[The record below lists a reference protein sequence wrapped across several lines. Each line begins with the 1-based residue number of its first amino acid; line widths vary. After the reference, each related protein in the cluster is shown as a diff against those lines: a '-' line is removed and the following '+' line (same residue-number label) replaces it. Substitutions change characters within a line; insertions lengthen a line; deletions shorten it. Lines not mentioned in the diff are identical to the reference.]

1 MAHHRPASL
10 RARLILLPPLLL
22 ALLLLTD
29 DVATGVHNETMGT
42 KRRFA
47 HLAFLTALRRHP
59 PSLRVFRALSEIS
72 LLLLCAAASLRVWE
86 ANDMGGIVGRLL
98 FGPNVDNYDG
108 GGGETKEYEMT
119 AISEEGTN
127 DNDNG
132 RKLRYSGDGSGF
144 MEADDDEDDDD
155 NDDYADADAVGDA
168 DTDGQVVV
176 EEGRRNSINSQ
187 EEEDDDDDDDDEFVE
202 EEDNYSF
209 QPTTPSS
216 AADRRLQSPSSSY
229 VAGVALDLLSS
240 TLISLFLF
248 TLSSAEG
255 GTYIDGLNDPNAD
268 AANFFSKSWSK
279 MAMATARL
287 AAPVF
292 PLLLFLY
299 SALRCALPWRRRRT
313 FWAVVSRTPWAPY
326 KDVTFRDGFIGDIL
340 TSTVRPLQDLAFT
353 TFYILSGLQG
363 WWTASYSIDEAAGP
377 VERSWVVHTV
387 ILPACVVSP
396 LWWRFLQNLR
406 QSYDNRA
413 RWPYLG
419 NALKYF
425 LAAEVALFGLFE
437 PDAKQNVLWIGCFVG
452 ATLYQVWWDVFQD
465 WALLERT
472 EDDGRSSLLGY
483 YRLRST
489 RLYSRKSIYY
499 GIFAANFLLRFCWT
513 MTLIPRRYLSQSGML
528 RDAYSSDF
536 QTFVGPAL
544 ASAEIIRRSLWGLI
558 RVEWEAIKTSR
569 EYAASTGSGSGKDR
583 GESGDDS
590 GFALDDGGKLEPMQ
604 IGSGYGSGRRGGGGL
619 SLPGLDPILE
629 PYFGMARRDMSSMTE
644 LQILGELCLYA
655 TAFTSLGIFA
665 AAHRHVL

>member
-155 NDDYADADAVGDA
+155 NDDYVDADAVGDA

-176 EEGRRNSINSQ
+176 EEGRRNSKGR
-187 EEEDDDDDDDDEFVE
+187 EEDDEFVE
-202 EEDNYSF
+202 EEDDAS
-209 QPTTPSS
+209 QPP
-216 AADRRLQSPSSSY
+216 QPPSSSY

-240 TLISLFLF
+240 TLVSLFLF

-268 AANFFSKSWSK
+268 TTNFFSKSWSK

-299 SALRCALPWRRRRT
+299 SSLRCALPWGRRRT
-313 FWAVVSRTPWAPY
+313 FWMVVSRTPWAPY

-406 QSYDNRA
+406 QSYDNRC

-569 EYAASTGSGSGKDR
+569 EYAAPTTSGSGKDR

-590 GFALDDGGKLEPMQ
+590 GFALDNGGELEPMQ
-604 IGSGYGSGRRGGGGL
+604 IGSGYGRSRRRRGGL

-629 PYFGMARRDMSSMTE
+629 PYFGMARREMSSMTE

>member
-1 MAHHRPASL
+1 MEAN
-10 RARLILLPPLLL
+10 
-22 ALLLLTD
+22 D
-29 DVATGVHNETMGT
+29 DGDIDNDAEDVDQAAEEGRNSKSSKDEDEFEEDDYT
-42 KRRFA
+42 FQ
-47 HLAFLTALRRHP
+47 P
-59 PSLRVFRALSEIS
+59 
-72 LLLLCAAASLRVWE
+72 AAASPSNPMPSPDR
-86 ANDMGGIVGRLL
+86 
-98 FGPNVDNYDG
+98 P
-108 GGGETKEYEMT
+108 
-119 AISEEGTN
+119 
-127 DNDNG
+127 
-132 RKLRYSGDGSGF
+132 
-144 MEADDDEDDDD
+144 
-155 NDDYADADAVGDA
+155 
-168 DTDGQVVV
+168 
-176 EEGRRNSINSQ
+176 
-187 EEEDDDDDDDDEFVE
+187 
-202 EEDNYSF
+202 
-209 QPTTPSS
+209 QP
-216 AADRRLQSPSSSY
+216 PSSSY

-240 TLISLFLF
+240 TLVSLFFF

-299 SALRCALPWRRRRT
+299 STLRSVLPWRRRRT
-313 FWAVVSRTPWAPY
+313 FWMVVSRTPWAPY

-340 TSTVRPLQDLAFT
+340 TSTVRPLQDIAFT

-406 QSYDNRA
+406 QSYDNKA

-437 PDAKQNVLWIGCFVG
+437 PDAKRNVLWICCFVC

-465 WALLERT
+465 WALLEKS
-472 EDDGRSSLLGY
+472 DDGSGG

-489 RLYSRKSIYY
+489 RLYSRKSVYY
-499 GIFAANFLLRFCWT
+499 DIFAANFMLRFCWT

-544 ASAEIIRRSLWGLI
+544 AKAEIIRRSLWGLI
-558 RVEWEAIKTSR
+558 RVEWEAIKTST
-569 EYAASTGSGSGKDR
+569 EQSKST
-583 GESGDDS
+583 SGDDHGEREEKSS
-590 GFALDDGGKLEPMQ
+590 GFDLDDGEKLEPMQ
-604 IGSGYGSGRRGGGGL
+604 IGSGFRRGRRRGGL

-629 PYFGMARRDMSSMTE
+629 PYFGMARREMSSMTE

-655 TAFTSLGIFA
+655 TAFSSLGIFA

>member
-29 DVATGVHNETMGT
+29 DVATGVGNETMDS

-86 ANDMGGIVGRLL
+86 VNDMGKVVGRFL
-98 FGPNVDNYDG
+98 FGPDVDNYDDG
-108 GGGETKEYEMT
+108 GAGETEEYEMT
-119 AISEEGTN
+119 ATSEKDTN

-144 MEADDDEDDDD
+144 MEADEDDDDD
-155 NDDYADADAVGDA
+155 NDDYADADAVGNA

-187 EEEDDDDDDDDEFVE
+187 EEDDDDDDDEFVE

-209 QPTTPSS
+209 QPTAPSS
-216 AADRRLQSPSSSY
+216 AADRRPQPPSSSY

-299 SALRCALPWRRRRT
+299 STLRCALPWRRRRT

-425 LAAEVALFGLFE
+425 LAAEVALFGLYE

-544 ASAEIIRRSLWGLI
+544 ASAEIIRRSLWGII

-569 EYAASTGSGSGKDR
+569 EYAASTVSGSGKDR

-604 IGSGYGSGRRGGGGL
+604 IGSGYGSGRRRGGGL

>member
-1 MAHHRPASL
+1 MR
-10 RARLILLPPLLL
+10 
-22 ALLLLTD
+22 
-29 DVATGVHNETMGT
+29 DV
-42 KRRFA
+42 
-47 HLAFLTALRRHP
+47 
-59 PSLRVFRALSEIS
+59 
-72 LLLLCAAASLRVWE
+72 
-86 ANDMGGIVGRLL
+86 VGRLL
-98 FGPNVDNYDG
+98 FGPNVGNDG
-108 GGGETKEYEMT
+108 GGGSGETKEYEMT
-119 AISEEGTN
+119 AISEEEESGEEST
-127 DNDNG
+127 G
-132 RKLRYSGDGSGF
+132 RKQLRYSGDGSGF
-144 MEADDDEDDDD
+144 MEANKDEGGNGEEGDDDE
-155 NDDYADADAVGDA
+155 A
-168 DTDGQVVV
+168 V
-176 EEGRRNSINSQ
+176 EEGRNSESQ
-187 EEEDDDDDDDDEFVE
+187 DNDDEIEEDDYTFHPAMPSPDRP
-202 EEDNYSF
+202 
-209 QPTTPSS
+209 QP
-216 AADRRLQSPSSSY
+216 PSSSY
-229 VAGVALDLLSS
+229 VAGMALDLLSS
-240 TLISLFLF
+240 TLVSLFLF

-268 AANFFSKSWSK
+268 ATNFFSKSWSK

-299 SALRCALPWRRRRT
+299 STLRSVLPWRRRQT
-313 FWAVVSRTPWAPY
+313 FWMVVSRTPWAPY

-340 TSTVRPLQDLAFT
+340 TSTVRPLQDIAFT

-377 VERSWVVHTV
+377 VERSWIVHTV

-406 QSYDNRA
+406 QSYDSKA

-437 PDAKQNVLWIGCFVG
+437 PDAKQNVLWIGCFVC
-452 ATLYQVWWDVFQD
+452 ATLYQIWWDVFQD
-465 WALLERT
+465 WALLEKT
-472 EDDGRSSLLGY
+472 DDGSG

-489 RLYSRKSIYY
+489 RLYSRKSMYY

-536 QTFVGPAL
+536 QTFIGPAL

-569 EYAASTGSGSGKDR
+569 EYVATKGSISGGDR
-583 GESGDDS
+583 GENSDDN
-590 GFALDDGGKLEPMQ
+590 GFDLDDGGKLEPMQ
-604 IGSGYGSGRRGGGGL
+604 IGSGYGRGRRRGGVL

-629 PYFGMARRDMSSMTE
+629 PYFGMARREMSSMTE